1 MTQAVAAGDERR
13 TGVSTEGAEAAAGM
27 VARAEMNTVAA
38 GEGMGGVSSRTPTAS
53 HMLKTISPTE
63 SQTTT
68 CY

>member
-1 MTQAVAAGDERR
+1 MMQAEAAGDERR
-13 TGVSTEGAEAAAGM
+13 TDVPTEAAEAAAGT
-27 VARAEMNTVAA
+27 VDRAEANTVAA

>member
-1 MTQAVAAGDERR
+1 M
-13 TGVSTEGAEAAAGM
+13 STEAAEATAGT
-27 VARAEMNTVAA
+27 VDRAEANTVAA